1 MSDNIVRK
9 DISFIEPHRKFI
21 DIDVRPFNATFAG
34 ITAKP
39 RTKASFSNAIVHI
52 SFKFV

>member
-1 MSDNIVRK
+1 MRDNIVRK
-9 DISFIEPHRKFI
+9 DISFMEPQRKFI

-39 RTKASFSNAIVHI
+39 RANASFSSTLIHI
-52 SFKFV
+52 PFKFA